1 MIECHNKVY
10 KNARKYI
17 KMALSVDK
25 SETISGP
32 VDDLRAFCRVVEL
45 GSISAAARMQGE
57 TKGSISRRV
66 SRLELQLGIQLLA
79 RHPRSVV
86 PTTEGMQFFSK
97 VRAGLLL
104 LEEGAELARE
114 SKNEPRGQLRI
125 TAPID
130 LAQEWLSPLLVEF
143 QSLHPRLTIE
153 LLSADERLDLVAHQ
167 IDVAMRATGAGGLPD
182 MGYSARRLTDLR
194 FGFFAT
200 PAYLAKAGVPRAPE
214 ALLEQALILRTS
226 MHHKLSLFCDD
237 PEQAPVT
244 LMLTPR
250 FSSNSFATV
259 LRLTLAGAGIGF
271 MPSLIAQ
278 AARQRGELMPVLAD
292 WQGERS
298 DLFMITLGGQR
309 APAKVVA
316 FKQFIQEKIGS

>member
-1 MIECHNKVY
+1 MT
-10 KNARKYI
+10 
-17 KMALSVDK
+17 LSVDK
-25 SETISGP
+25 TETIAGP

-57 TKGSISRRV
+57 TKGGISRRI

-86 PTTEGMQFFSK
+86 PTAEGMLFFSK

-114 SKNEPRGQLRI
+114 SKNEPRGSLRI

-143 QSLHPRLTIE
+143 QSLYPRLTIE
-153 LLSADERLDLVAHQ
+153 LLSSDERLDLVAHQ
-167 IDVAMRATGAGGLPD
+167 IDVALRATGAGGLPD

-200 PAYLAKAGVPRAPE
+200 PAYLARVVTPTMPDM
-214 ALLEQALILRTS
+214 LLSHAVILRS
-226 MHHKLSLFCDD
+226 SLHNKLTLISDD
-237 PEQAPVT
+237 PEQGALSVT
-244 LMLTPR
+244 LAPN

-259 LRLTLAGAGIGF
+259 LRLTLAGGGIGF
-271 MPSLIAQ
+271 MPVLVAR
-278 AARQRGELMPVLAD
+278 AAELRGELVPVLAN

-309 APAKVVA
+309 APAKVMA
-316 FKQFIQEKIGS
+316 FKQFIQDKIGLK